1 MPSQPYPGL
10 IVSGADTDAGKT
22 VVSAVL
28 LRGLGGTYWKP
39 LQSGT
44 QDGTDTALVQRLTG
58 LDDSH
63 FLPEA
68 YSFAAPFSP
77 QQAAEMEGAAVD
89 VDRLR
94 LPEADRLAHR
104 PLLVEG
110 AGGLLVPVT
119 REVLYAD
126 LFEGWALPVIL
137 VGRNRLGIVNHM
149 LLSIAECR
157 RRGLRMLGFILSGSG
172 NPENAKAIA
181 RHGDIACLGEIPEVN
196 FSSQAGLAQ
205 AVEAVD
211 FDALRR
217 ALLS

>member
-1 MPSQPYPGL
+1 MRASAYPGL

-22 VVSAVL
+22 LLSAVL
-28 LRGLGGTYWKP
+28 LKGLGGSYWKP

-44 QDGTDTALVQRLTG
+44 QDGTDTQTVRRLTS

-68 YSFAAPFSP
+68 FSFVAPFSP
-77 QQAAEMEGAAVD
+77 QQAAEMEGTAVD
-89 VDRLR
+89 VDRLD
-94 LPEADRLAHR
+94 LPNAKLLVHK

-126 LFEGWALPVIL
+126 LFERWGLPVIL

-149 LLSIAECR
+149 LLSISECR
-157 RRGLRMLGFILSGSG
+157 RRGLRAIGFVLSGSG

-181 RHGDIACLGEIPEVN
+181 RHGDIACLGEIPEVD
-196 FSSQAGLAQ
+196 LASENGFK
-205 AVEAVD
+205 AASASVDVEAV
-211 FDALRR
+211 RR
-217 ALLS
+217 SLIS